1 MLQVARTPVR
11 VSAAEIGR
19 THQRTLLTL
28 SVSWARLDFMTSATR
43 KSTTAKPNGGN
54 DSRSYSVPA
63 VDKAMD
69 VLELLADAPRGM
81 SLTGIADALGRTKQE
96 LFRVLVCLHER
107 GYLVRDEGQFYHLST
122 KLFEIGSRHP
132 STQTLVARAIPHM
145 EQLTGRLGESCHLTM
160 VVQKRMLVVAR
171 IEADSDVVLT
181 VRVGASFPLHTRTS
195 GLVGLAWLPEHR
207 RMEYWK
213 QSDETDEAVA
223 ALEERLAAI
232 RELGYA
238 VAESATVIGARDCAT
253 PILGSGASLLGV
265 LCVSY
270 VQRVGDPAERP
281 DIVQAVVE
289 SARAI
294 SAEYGPV
301 PDGDGADLVLDD

>member
-1 MLQVARTPVR
+1 MA
-11 VSAAEIGR
+11 
-19 THQRTLLTL
+19 
-28 SVSWARLDFMTSATR
+28 
-43 KSTTAKPNGGN
+43 STTNRTASKAAGGN
-54 DSRSYSVPA
+54 DARSYSVPA
-63 VDKAMD
+63 VDKALD
-69 VLELLADAPRGM
+69 VLELLGEAPRGM

-132 STQTLVARAIPHM
+132 STQTLVARALPHM
-145 EQLTGRLGESCHLTM
+145 ERLTGQLGESCHLTM

-195 GLVGLAWLPEHR
+195 GLVGLAYQSDHR
-207 RMEYWK
+207 RQEYWS
-213 QSDETDEAVA
+213 QIDESDETIAACEA
-223 ALEERLAAI
+223 RLATI
-232 RELGYA
+232 RSQGYA
-238 VAESATVIGARDCAT
+238 VADSATVIGARDCAT

-265 LCVSY
+265 LSVSY
-270 VQRVGDPAERP
+270 VQRVGDPVERP
-281 DIVQAVVE
+281 DIVDAVVE
-289 SARAI
+289 AARAI

-301 PDGDGADLVLDD
+301 PDADEAELVIHD